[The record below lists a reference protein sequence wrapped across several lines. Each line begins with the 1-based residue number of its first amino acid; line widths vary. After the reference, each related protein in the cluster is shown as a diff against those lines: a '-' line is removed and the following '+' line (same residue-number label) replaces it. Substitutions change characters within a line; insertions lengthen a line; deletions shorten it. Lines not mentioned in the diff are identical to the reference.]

1 MTPNGKLRLITGST
15 GGIGEQTARGLAK
28 IGFRVALVGRDPGRA
43 RAVAHQ
49 IRQDTDN
56 QHIDWFAADVTNQ
69 SDLLRLADE
78 VTRRYDVVDI
88 LINNAGVTRPRRELT
103 ADGVEATFAGNVVAP
118 FLLTHLLLPALRR
131 AAPARV
137 INITGGVPRRTD
149 GPDQPAGR
157 AVLRRAVALQPDQSR
172 SNGHELHV
180 RSPTDRSGVSLNVAY
195 PGHALTK
202 MNEGLPISAYPLI
215 ARPIV
220 PLLRLAGPIVYGQ
233 RAVQRASIQRLPR
246 HESGQPPRHLP
257 RPQMPPRAVARLRPR
272 REEPDGD
279 LGAVPA
285 IEQTPHASKSTELT
299 GTTRQRLDPRPTT
312 SPPRSHE
319 TAFLPLPH

>member
-1 MTPNGKLRLITGST
+1 MTPNGKLVLITGST

-69 SDLLRLADE
+69 SDLRRLADE

-137 INITGGVPRRTD
+137 INITGGVPR
-149 GPDQPAGR
+149 GR
-157 AVLRRAVALQPDQSR
+157 IDLTNLQGER
-172 SNGHELHV
+172 SYVGLSHYNQTKLAQMAMSYTFVHRLTGAASAST
-180 RSPTDRSGVSLNVAY
+180 SPT
-195 PGHALTK
+195 
-202 MNEGLPISAYPLI
+202 
-215 ARPIV
+215 
-220 PLLRLAGPIVYGQ
+220 
-233 RAVQRASIQRLPR
+233 
-246 HESGQPPRHLP
+246 
-257 RPQMPPRAVARLRPR
+257 
-272 REEPDGD
+272 
-279 LGAVPA
+279 LG
-285 IEQTPHASKSTELT
+285 TP
-299 GTTRQRLDPRPTT
+299 
-312 SPPRSHE
+312 
-319 TAFLPLPH
+319 